1 LHFRVLLEILRK
13 SILVESEQAAFIRLQ
28 KVEEL
33 NEGTRV
39 EINYDSV
46 LKPRRLAGSDY

>member
-1 LHFRVLLEILRK
+1 MLLETPRK
-13 SILVESEQAAFIRLQ
+13 IILVESEQAAFMRLQ

-39 EINYDSV
+39 EINYGSV